1 MGCGV
6 DMSMVKLVTA
16 SEYDDGWS
24 SEYDEGQ
31 RQQKQQK
38 LHQEMDC
45 CNSSKSEKGEQNN
58 TNDDAVMQMQIYEN
72 LFLSTRQHYTN
83 DLAQLATVTS
93 IR

>member
-1 MGCGV
+1 M

-16 SEYDDGWS
+16 SEYDDGWN

-31 RQQKQQK
+31 RQQKRQK
-38 LHQEMDC
+38 LHQEMD
-45 CNSSKSEKGEQNN
+45 CNSSKSEKGEQRNN
-58 TNDDAVMQMQIYEN
+58 TNDDAVMQMQTYHN

-83 DLAQLATVTS
+83 DLAQLATETS

>member
-1 MGCGV
+1 M
-6 DMSMVKLVTA
+6 DMSTVKLVTA

-24 SEYDEGQ
+24 SEYNEGQ
-31 RQQKQQK
+31 PQKQQK
-38 LHQEMDC
+38 LRQEMDC
-45 CNSSKSEKGEQNN
+45 CNSSKSEKGEQRNN
-58 TNDDAVMQMQIYEN
+58 TNDDAVMQMQTYHN